1 MKNIGIMGMPYSGK
15 TTLFV
20 ALTHSDAPGG
30 RLHQAVVEVRDERLA
45 VLATVEGSRKVV
57 PARVCFVD
65 VPAGL
70 SAHGIG
76 EFRPMDALCLVVR
89 AFGDGADP
97 VKELAAL
104 EAELVL
110 ADLTSIE
117 SGLEKARKRA
127 RSHPEARAEAEVL
140 EAARSL
146 LERER
151 PLREGAFD
159 ALAEKVL
166 RGYGPLTMKPWV
178 VVANVEEGASG
189 VPEGLP
195 GETVTINAELEAEVV
210 GLEES
215 EARELL
221 AGYGIEEPARDRV
234 IAACYGALDLITFF
248 TTANQEAHAWQVH
261 RGAKAFEA
269 AGVIHSDMER
279 GFIRAEVVSYDELVE
294 AGSWEEARARG
305 YMRIEGRD
313 HLVNEGDVL
322 HIRFAV

>member
-1 MKNIGIMGMPYSGK
+1 MKSIGIMGMPYSGK

-45 VLATVEGSRKVV
+45 ILAAIEGSKKVV
-57 PARVCFVD
+57 HARVCFVD

-127 RSHPEARAEAEVL
+127 RSQPEARAEAEVL

-159 ALAEKVL
+159 ALAEKLL
-166 RGYGPLTMKPWV
+166 RGYGPLTMKPWI

-189 VPEGLP
+189 FPEA
-195 GETVTINAELEAEVV
+195 TVAINAELEAEVV
-210 GLEES
+210 GLEEG

-221 AGYGIEEPARDRV
+221 AGYGIEQPARDRV

-279 GFIRAEVVSYDELVE
+279 GFIRAEVVPYDELVE